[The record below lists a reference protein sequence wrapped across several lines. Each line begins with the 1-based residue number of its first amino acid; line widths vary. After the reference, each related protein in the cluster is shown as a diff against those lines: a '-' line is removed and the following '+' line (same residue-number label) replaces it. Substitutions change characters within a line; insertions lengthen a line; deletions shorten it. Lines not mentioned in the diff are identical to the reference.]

1 MPKLV
6 DSNITETVA
15 PFKEYLQNS
24 IKNSYT
30 KKAYLTD
37 YRQFVE
43 FAIEIL
49 KKSKINQIT
58 RDDILSYLNYL
69 SEVKKFS
76 VRTVARK
83 LNSLKTFFRFLEK
96 RGELNPLESPMLG
109 IKLPNLNNE
118 TPRYLKPI
126 EYLALREASRTD
138 LRLNAVFETLLQTG
152 MRVGELTRLK
162 LSDLR
167 MTPKNKPYFY
177 IEQNGSQPA
186 RIVPI
191 PTKLYTLLQKYIKK
205 RRTTLTKDQDK
216 GYLFVTKTGNPIAI
230 RNVRQMLKRLMK
242 RVGIENATVNDIR
255 NTFIIMQLK
264 KGLDPLTIARI
275 VGLKRLSSIERYL
288 RVVEQEN
295 EKQDST
301 QR

>member
-1 MPKLV
+1 MPDLLN
-6 DSNITETVA
+6 SNISETIE
-15 PFKEYLQNS
+15 PFKDYLQNS
-24 IKNSYT
+24 VKNSYT

-37 YRQFVE
+37 YKQFVE
-43 FAIEIL
+43 FVINVL
-49 KKSKINQIT
+49 KKNKINQVT

-96 RGELNPLESPMLG
+96 KGELNPLESPLLG

-126 EYLALREASRTD
+126 EYFALREASRSD
-138 LRLNAVFETLLQTG
+138 LRLNAIFETLLQTG

-167 MTPKNKPYFY
+167 LTPRNKPYFY
-177 IEQNGSQPA
+177 IEPNGSQPA

-205 RRTTLTKDQDK
+205 GRIALTKDNDK

-230 RNVRQMLKRLMK
+230 RNVRQMIKRLMK
-242 RVGIENATVNDIR
+242 KVGIKDATVNDIR

-295 EKQDST
+295 EQQNNNQK
-301 QR
+301 